1 MCRCLFLFLFRC
13 LFLRLF
19 RCLFRRIRF
28 QGRIRSRLQKTCS
41 SLLNTCNCNT
51 TTTII
56 TITITTAT
64 MRMTKMTM
72 VVHTMVVHTIR
83 RTQSITMIDFFGSF
97 DSCTKNVCMN

>member
-1 MCRCLFLFLFRC
+1 
-13 LFLRLF
+13 
-19 RCLFRRIRF
+19 
-28 QGRIRSRLQKTCS
+28 
-41 SLLNTCNCNT
+41 
-51 TTTII
+51 
-56 TITITTAT
+56 